1 MLAIDIATWPIK
13 LPMEAWKAIQHFKYR
28 KARDEFGMHLI
39 ESLKMLV
46 ERYDHV
52 KALLQTH
59 KNVMFLNEEFNT
71 VRKVFK
77 LSES

>member
-1 MLAIDIATWPIK
+1 MFAIDIATLPIK

-39 ESLKMLV
+39 ESLKMMI

-59 KNVMFLNEEFNT
+59 KNVT
-71 VRKVFK
+71 CFK
-77 LSES
+77 RGIEDCWKCFQTF